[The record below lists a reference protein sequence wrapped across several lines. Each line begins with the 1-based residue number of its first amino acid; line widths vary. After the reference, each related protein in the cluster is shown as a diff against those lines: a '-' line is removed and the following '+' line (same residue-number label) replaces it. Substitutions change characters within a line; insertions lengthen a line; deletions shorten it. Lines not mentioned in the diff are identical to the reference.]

1 MKLADFMFTV
11 GYNGG
16 EAIVNRQTEQSGSN
30 FSGKELVEKGL
41 YKPALCKFLFEN
53 DKEGI
58 QYLIDKYNHVSGS
71 HYRTEIQMMRLFG
84 VFTVPDKITKVK
96 RL

>member
-11 GYNGG
+11 GYNGLEG
-16 EAIVNRQTEQSGSN
+16 VINRQTEQTGLSLSA
-30 FSGKELVEKGL
+30 KELIDQGFF
-41 YKPALCKFLFEN
+41 KPGLCKALFED
-53 DKEGI
+53 DKEGV
-58 QYLIDKYNHVSGS
+58 QYLIDKYNQVSGS

-84 VFTVPDKITKVK
+84 VFAVPDNVAKVR